1 MLHKGNEAYK
11 AYAASGTLV
20 WLGSPHIAENIK
32 EPQSR
37 LTCNS
42 VGRLFLFNDNSLK
55 MKQKLLNALKEGYK
69 NLGLAES
76 AFERVA
82 AFGETFI
89 TSDEQI
95 ESFVKAA
102 EAMLKAE
109 QSAADKVRTELNAK
123 IKGLEGEK
131 ADLEAKLNGNQPP
144 EPNPEPKPQDTP
156 DIAAIVAQAVAAAI
170 NPLQEKL
177 TAFETT
183 RAKET
188 AVAALEKMC
197 AEWDYA
203 QGFPKE
209 RDEAKRIALKIYK
222 AGGEQMNGEQLIA
235 AFREEFDPAVKS
247 KGVTDFS
254 QPFKSDGGAGDN
266 AQARFEAMA
275 KRQQERQGA
284 VVE

>member
-1 MLHKGNEAYK
+1 
-11 AYAASGTLV
+11 
-20 WLGSPHIAENIK
+20 
-32 EPQSR
+32 
-37 LTCNS
+37 
-42 VGRLFLFNDNSLK
+42 
-55 MKQKLLNALKEGYK
+55 MKQKIKEALRQEYK
-69 NLGLAES
+69 SRLELDDDRLDG
-76 AFERVA
+76 VA
-82 AFGETFI
+82 AFASTFV
-89 TSDEQI
+89 TDESKI
-95 ESFVKAA
+95 EEFVKNEATL
-102 EAMLKAE
+102 AMLKSYQSVLDKDRAKRKANPETKE
-109 QSAADKVRTELNAK
+109 QPSE
-123 IKGLEGEK
+123 
-131 ADLEAKLNGNQPP
+131 NGNQPH

-209 RDEAKRIALKIYK
+209 RDEAKRIALKVYK

-254 QPFKSDGGAGDN
+254 QPFKSDGGAGTKPDFS
-266 AQARFEAMA
+266 AD
-275 KRQQERQGA
+275 
-284 VVE
+284 VELMKSEGVDFGE